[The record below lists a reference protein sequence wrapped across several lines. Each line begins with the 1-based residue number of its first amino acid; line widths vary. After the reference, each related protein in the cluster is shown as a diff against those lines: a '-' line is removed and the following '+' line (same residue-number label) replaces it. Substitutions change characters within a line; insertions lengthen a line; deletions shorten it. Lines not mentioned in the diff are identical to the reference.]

1 MQSNMGK
8 SKWAR
13 LSFLFLLKLS
23 KLYSFHQLISSEN
36 KKNLDVVQQTTSS
49 RYSNL
54 ISQQLYKLRAV
65 NTHLRNAFNGMDV
78 EWSDQGNKKQTFE
91 VDNKLHLVYF
101 FFYSDD
107 SYYESG
113 SGSGSG
119 IDEDEEYGSG
129 AGEIDASV
137 PHLPQSPKTNTREEV
152 IYEDYT
158 EAPKFQPE
166 STHINSIRPIYSST
180 EPTPS
185 SVPSSQMT
193 PLKAAIVYL
202 LPIFIAWF
210 GGLFSD
216 LL

>member
-1 MQSNMGK
+1 MVRTDYIFTLSN
-8 SKWAR
+8 
-13 LSFLFLLKLS
+13 LSRFS
-23 KLYSFHQLISSEN
+23 SFRQFVSET
-36 KKNLDVVQQTTSS
+36 KKNLDVVHQTASS

-78 EWSDQGNKKQTFE
+78 EWSDQGNYSQKQAIKMNINIT
-91 VDNKLHLVYF
+91 LSYL
-101 FFYSDD
+101 DD

-119 IDEDEEYGSG
+119 LVEDDEYGSG
-129 AGEIDASV
+129 IGETDTSI
-137 PHLPQSPKTNTREEV
+137 PRLPESPKVNTRDEV
-152 IYEDYT
+152 IHGDYT
-158 EAPKFQPE
+158 ESPKFQPD
-166 STHINSIRPIYSST
+166 STNINSIRPST
-180 EPTPS
+180 DSIPS
-185 SVPSSQMT
+185 SVPSSKMT
-193 PLKAAIVYL
+193 PLKAAVVYL